1 MTCANEIS
9 CLSEYQNTDI
19 CNVVGKWVEY
29 MTKKSHCLSSIPGFS
44 RPLVQGLWILIQ
56 SLSFSFFVA
65 LYGALIFLFFF
76 EEGAARVPPRSANS
90 KMLNPN
96 RENCV
101 MEHRFRQGRDWENE
115 RERYEKVREGKNVC
129 NGDATRMPLWF
140 YTAFTQLPSIVSIRL
155 FPRFK
160 GMYPTEFII
169 GYFILMRVSIT
180 EG

>member
-1 MTCANEIS
+1 MTCANEMS

-56 SLSFSFFVA
+56 SLSFSFFAA
-65 LYGALIFLFFF
+65 LYGALIFFIF

-101 MEHRFRQGRDWENE
+101 MEHRFRQE
-115 RERYEKVREGKNVC
+115 RERKNTRERFEKVREGKNVC
-129 NGDATRMPLWF
+129 NGDATRMLPWL
-140 YTAFTQLPSIVSIRL
+140 YTAFYLVALDVIDSLVPS
-155 FPRFK
+155 F
-160 GMYPTEFII
+160 
-169 GYFILMRVSIT
+169 
-180 EG
+180 